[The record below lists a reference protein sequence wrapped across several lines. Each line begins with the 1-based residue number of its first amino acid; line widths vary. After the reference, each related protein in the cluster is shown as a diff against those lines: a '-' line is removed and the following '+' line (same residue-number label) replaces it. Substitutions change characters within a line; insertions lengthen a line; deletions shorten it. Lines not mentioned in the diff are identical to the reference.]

1 MMNCA
6 DPPWGHPAARSAEG
20 GGEKV
25 QRRRANHWK
34 RWDAKPE
41 AKVPLAQCSFGYRTL
56 CVRSFC
62 KERKFA
68 MKNKREWKSLKRR
81 GLAALLT

>member
-20 GGEKV
+20 GGETV

-41 AKVPLAQCSFGYRTL
+41 AETPGIPPDA
-56 CVRSFC
+56 
-62 KERKFA
+62 
-68 MKNKREWKSLKRR
+68 
-81 GLAALLT
+81 